1 MRCLLYNGSMLESAA
16 QAKTGKRE
24 IIMDNEKIGKLIY
37 GLRKERNMTQLQLAE
52 ILHISDKTVSKWE
65 RGQGCPDISLLV
77 DLSCVLGVDMEKLL
91 SGRLEANEE
100 RGGNMKKLNFYV
112 CPECGNVITAMTEAG
127 ISCCGKKLQPLEAVK
142 APDEERLLVE
152 NIENDYYIS
161 SDHPMLKEHYIS
173 FVALLTGDT
182 LTLKK
187 QYPEWDLQVRI
198 PGRTHGKLIWY
209 CTEHGLFYQLV

>member
-1 MRCLLYNGSMLESAA
+1 MLESAA

-91 SGRLEANEE
+91 SGQLDANEE

>member
-1 MRCLLYNGSMLESAA
+1 MLESAA

-127 ISCCGKKLQPLEAVK
+127 ISCCGKKLPPLEAVK

>member
-1 MRCLLYNGSMLESAA
+1 
-16 QAKTGKRE
+16 
-24 IIMDNEKIGKLIY
+24 MDNVKIGKLIY
-37 GLRKERNMTQLQLAE
+37 KLRKESNMTQLQLAE
-52 ILHISDKTVSKWE
+52 MLHISDKTVSKWE
-65 RGQGCPDISLLV
+65 RDLGCPEISLLAHLSRV
-77 DLSCVLGVDMEKLL
+77 FGADLEKLL
-91 SGRLEANEE
+91 SGQLDANEE

>member
-1 MRCLLYNGSMLESAA
+1 
-16 QAKTGKRE
+16 
-24 IIMDNEKIGKLIY
+24 MDNEKIGKLIY

>member
-1 MRCLLYNGSMLESAA
+1 
-16 QAKTGKRE
+16 
-24 IIMDNEKIGKLIY
+24 MDNVKIGKLIY
-37 GLRKERNMTQLQLAE
+37 KLRKESNMTQLQLAE
-52 ILHISDKTVSKWE
+52 MLHISDKTVSKWE
-65 RGQGCPDISLLV
+65 RGLGCPEISLLA
-77 DLSCVLGVDMEKLL
+77 DLSRVFGADLEKLL
-91 SGRLEANEE
+91 SGQLDANEE
-100 RGGNMKKLNFYV
+100 RGGNMKKLNFFV

-142 APDEERLLVE
+142 AADEEKLSVE

-161 SDHPMLKEHYIS
+161 SDHPMLKEHDIS

>member
-1 MRCLLYNGSMLESAA
+1 MRCLLYNGSMLKSAA

-77 DLSCVLGVDMEKLL
+77 DLSRVLGVDMEKLL

-112 CPECGNVITAMTEAG
+112 CPECGNVITAMTETG

-142 APDEERLLVE
+142 AHDEERLLVE

>member
-1 MRCLLYNGSMLESAA
+1 MESAA

-112 CPECGNVITAMTEAG
+112 CPECGNVITTMTEAG

>member
-1 MRCLLYNGSMLESAA
+1 
-16 QAKTGKRE
+16 
-24 IIMDNEKIGKLIY
+24 MDNEKIGKLIY

-77 DLSCVLGVDMEKLL
+77 DLSRVLGVDMEKLL

-112 CPECGNVITAMTEAG
+112 CPECGNVITTMTEAG

-142 APDEERLLVE
+142 AADEEKLSVE

>member
-1 MRCLLYNGSMLESAA
+1 
-16 QAKTGKRE
+16 
-24 IIMDNEKIGKLIY
+24 MDNEKIGKLIY

-77 DLSCVLGVDMEKLL
+77 DLSRVLGVDMEKLL

-112 CPECGNVITAMTEAG
+112 CPECSNVITAMTEAG

-142 APDEERLLVE
+142 AHDEERLLVE

>member
-1 MRCLLYNGSMLESAA
+1 
-16 QAKTGKRE
+16 
-24 IIMDNEKIGKLIY
+24 MDNEKIGKLIY

-112 CPECGNVITAMTEAG
+112 CPECGNVITAMTETG

-142 APDEERLLVE
+142 AHDEERLLVE

>member
-1 MRCLLYNGSMLESAA
+1 
-16 QAKTGKRE
+16 
-24 IIMDNEKIGKLIY
+24 MDNEKIGKLIY

-77 DLSCVLGVDMEKLL
+77 DLSRVLGVDMEKLL

-112 CPECGNVITAMTEAG
+112 CPECGNVITAMTETG

-142 APDEERLLVE
+142 AHDEERLLVE

>member
-1 MRCLLYNGSMLESAA
+1 MESAA

-37 GLRKERNMTQLQLAE
+37 GLRKERNMTQLQLSE

>member
-1 MRCLLYNGSMLESAA
+1 
-16 QAKTGKRE
+16 
-24 IIMDNEKIGKLIY
+24 MDNVKIGKLIY
-37 GLRKERNMTQLQLAE
+37 KLRKESNMTQLQLADM
-52 ILHISDKTVSKWE
+52 LHISDKTVSKWE
-65 RGQGCPDISLLV
+65 RGLGCPEISLLA
-77 DLSCVLGVDMEKLL
+77 DLSRVFGADLEKLL
-91 SGRLEANEE
+91 SGQLDANEE

-112 CPECGNVITAMTEAG
+112 CPECGNVITTMTEAG

>member
-1 MRCLLYNGSMLESAA
+1 MRCLLYNGSMLKSAA

-52 ILHISDKTVSKWE
+52 ILHIRDKTVSKWE

-77 DLSCVLGVDMEKLL
+77 DLSRVLGVDMEKLL

-142 APDEERLLVE
+142 AADEEKLSVE

>member
-1 MRCLLYNGSMLESAA
+1 MLKSAA

-77 DLSCVLGVDMEKLL
+77 DLSRVLGVDMEKLL

-112 CPECGNVITAMTEAG
+112 CPECGNVITAMTETG

-142 APDEERLLVE
+142 AHDEERLLVE

>member
-1 MRCLLYNGSMLESAA
+1 MLKSAA

-77 DLSCVLGVDMEKLL
+77 DLSRVLGVDMEKLL

-112 CPECGNVITAMTEAG
+112 CPECGNVITAMTETG

>member
-1 MRCLLYNGSMLESAA
+1 MLESAA

-77 DLSCVLGVDMEKLL
+77 DLSRVLGVDMEKLL

-112 CPECGNVITAMTEAG
+112 CPECGNVITAMTETG

-142 APDEERLLVE
+142 AHDEERLLVE

>member
-1 MRCLLYNGSMLESAA
+1 
-16 QAKTGKRE
+16 
-24 IIMDNEKIGKLIY
+24 MDNVKIGNLIY
-37 GLRKERNMTQLQLAE
+37 RLRKEKGMTQLQLAE
-52 ILHISDKTVSKWE
+52 RLHISDKTVSKWE
-65 RGQGCPDISLLV
+65 RGLGCPEISLLTDLSRVFGV
-77 DLSCVLGVDMEKLL
+77 DLEKLL
-91 SGRLEANEE
+91 SGRLDANEE

-127 ISCCGKKLQPLEAVK
+127 ISCCGKKLKALEPVK
-142 APDEERLLVE
+142 AAEVKAHDEERLLVE

-161 SDHPMLKEHYIS
+161 SAHPMLKEHYIS

-198 PGRTHGKLIWY
+198 PGRAHGKLIWY
-209 CTEHGLFYQLV
+209 CTNHGLFYQLV

>member
-1 MRCLLYNGSMLESAA
+1 
-16 QAKTGKRE
+16 
-24 IIMDNEKIGKLIY
+24 MDNEKIGKLIY

-77 DLSCVLGVDMEKLL
+77 DLSRVLGVDMEKLL

-112 CPECGNVITAMTEAG
+112 CPECGNVITTMTEAG

>member
-1 MRCLLYNGSMLESAA
+1 MLESAA

-77 DLSCVLGVDMEKLL
+77 DLSRVLGVDMEKLL

-142 APDEERLLVE
+142 AHDEERLLVE

>member
-1 MRCLLYNGSMLESAA
+1 MLKSAA

-77 DLSCVLGVDMEKLL
+77 DLSRVLGVDMEKLL

-112 CPECGNVITAMTEAG
+112 CPECGNVITAMTETG

-142 APDEERLLVE
+142 APDEERLSVE

>member
-1 MRCLLYNGSMLESAA
+1 MESAA

-112 CPECGNVITAMTEAG
+112 CPECGNVITAMTETG

>member
-1 MRCLLYNGSMLESAA
+1 MESAA

-77 DLSCVLGVDMEKLL
+77 DLSRVLGVDMEKLL